1 MDAALVA
8 AAQALSR
15 GDPLQALKH
24 VALRNDARSLALRAT
39 ALAQLGEYKPAH
51 QLLLRAARSFARK
64 DRVAAARCVVAQA
77 EIALAARELTLEDA
91 RLASAS
97 DTLAAAGDLRNA
109 RYAGLLR
116 VRHALSLGELTRA
129 EQRLTALSL
138 QGAEPALLALAALAE
153 AEIAL
158 RRVRP
163 RAAQRALARARGAAQ
178 RAQIPALQAEV
189 EEAGQAL
196 ARPLAR
202 LITAGQAEPLS
213 IAQLSATLRGSRLI
227 VDACRR
233 VIARAELRVSF
244 RTRPVLF
251 ALARLLAEAA
261 PHEVTR
267 AQLIRGAFGIAR
279 PNASLRARLRVSMA
293 RLRKLLA
300 GMAELHA
307 TAAGFALSPGTT
319 VCVIAPPLD
328 DQVSSLVALLSD
340 GQGWSTSAL
349 ALALGASQRSV
360 QRALAQLEGAGKARS
375 VGRGR
380 SRRWLAPPLSGFA
393 PHLLLP
399 GASRPG

>member
-15 GDPLQALKH
+15 GDPLQALKR
-24 VALRNDARSLALRAT
+24 VALRSDAPALALRAT

-51 QLLLRAARSFARK
+51 QLLRRAARSFARK
-64 DRVAAARCVVAQA
+64 DRVAAARCLVAQA
-77 EIALAARELTLEDA
+77 EIALAARELTLDDA
-91 RLASAS
+91 LLASAI
-97 DTLAAAGDLRNA
+97 DTLTQAGDLRNA

-116 VRHALSLGELTRA
+116 VRHALSLGELERA
-129 EQRLTALSL
+129 EQRLSALVL
-138 QGAEPALLALAALAE
+138 RGAEPVLRTLAWLAE

-163 RAAQRALARARGAAQ
+163 QVAQRALARARKAAR
-178 RAQIPALQAEV
+178 RAQIPALEAEV

-202 LITAGQAEPLS
+202 LITAGRAEPLS
-213 IAQLSATLRGSRLI
+213 IVQLSATLRGSRLI

-233 VIARAELRVSF
+233 VIARGGLSVSF
-244 RTRPVLF
+244 HTRPVLF
-251 ALARLLAEAA
+251 ELARLLAEAA
-261 PHEVTR
+261 PREVTR
-267 AQLIRGAFGIAR
+267 AQLIRSAFGIAR
-279 PNASLRARLRVSMA
+279 ESASLRARLRVSMA
-293 RLRKLLA
+293 RLRKLLT
-300 GMAELHA
+300 GLSQLRA
-307 TAAGFALSPGTT
+307 TRAGFALSPGTS

-340 GQGWSTSAL
+340 GQGWSSSAL

-360 QRALAQLEGAGKARS
+360 QRALAELEAAGKVRS
-375 VGRGR
+375 LGRGR